1 VSIGWVS
8 SLSASLTVNDGSLH
22 LGLVLLL
29 GTCVERRR
37 LLPIP
42 LRGGKWH
49 VQAPRKVSAEVS
61 NLSKDEI
68 CSNYSLSICPR
79 FLQPFTALPEGQA
92 PKALRSRISSSGTSR
107 GPAIDVFNI
116 RGGRCQIYCQH
127 PLGGTPSVS
136 STSVVAAAGP
146 ADSTLQGARHRRL
159 QLRWWPLPDLAA
171 NTPGGPPSTSST
183 LVVDTV
189 RLATST
195 PQGARHRC
203 L

>member
-1 VSIGWVS
+1 V
-8 SLSASLTVNDGSLH
+8 
-22 LGLVLLL
+22 
-29 GTCVERRR
+29 
-37 LLPIP
+37 P
-42 LRGGKWH
+42 
-49 VQAPRKVSAEVS
+49 

-136 STSVVAAAGP
+136 STSVVTATRP
-146 ADSTLQGARHRRL
+146 AVSTLQGARHRHL
-159 QLRWWPLPDLAA
+159 QL
-171 NTPGGPPSTSST
+171 
-183 LVVDTV
+183 
-189 RLATST
+189 
-195 PQGARHRC
+195 
-203 L
+203 